1 MSIKDLKDFQS
12 DSELKPLEML
22 DKIKDMCET
31 NTNVDWISC
40 EIDVEKEFQNI
51 TDIIDKYL
59 ISKRGKNEKI

>member
-1 MSIKDLKDFQS
+1 MSIKDLKDFQP

>member
-12 DSELKPLEML
+12 DRELKPLEML

>member
-1 MSIKDLKDFQS
+1 MSIKDLKDFQP

-40 EIDVEKEFQNI
+40 EIDVEEEFQNI
-51 TDIIDKYL
+51 ADIIDKYL
-59 ISKRGKNEKI
+59 TSKKV